1 MANTAKEVLSII
13 YSGFFPIRSI
23 SLMVKFLFNP

>member
-1 MANTAKEVLSII
+1 MENTAKEVQSII
-13 YSGFFPIRSI
+13 YSGSFPIRSI

>member
-1 MANTAKEVLSII
+1 MANTAKEVQSII
-13 YSGFFPIRSI
+13 YSGFLPIHSI